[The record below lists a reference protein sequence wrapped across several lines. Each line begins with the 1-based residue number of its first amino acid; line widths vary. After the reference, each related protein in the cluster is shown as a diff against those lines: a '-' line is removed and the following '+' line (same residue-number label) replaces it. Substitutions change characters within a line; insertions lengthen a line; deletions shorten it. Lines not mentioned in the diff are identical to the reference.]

1 MAGSWK
7 RWSGGGVAEAWSL
20 GEGETWHQRGRRA
33 GPVVVRVRRGLLL
46 VTREGD
52 PEDHLL
58 GPGDAVVFP
67 PRGRLVAWA
76 LEPALASVEGGP
88 RGGATSEDAP
98 ARSPAAGPARA

>member
-1 MAGSWK
+1 MVASWK
-7 RWSGGGVAEAWSL
+7 RWSGGGVVEAWSH
-20 GEGETWHQRGRRA
+20 GEGETRHLRGRRA
-33 GPVVVRVRRGLLL
+33 VPVVVRVQRGLLL

-52 PEDHLL
+52 RRDHLL
-58 GPGDAVVFP
+58 GPGDAVAFP

-88 RGGATSEDAP
+88 RAGATSGAAP